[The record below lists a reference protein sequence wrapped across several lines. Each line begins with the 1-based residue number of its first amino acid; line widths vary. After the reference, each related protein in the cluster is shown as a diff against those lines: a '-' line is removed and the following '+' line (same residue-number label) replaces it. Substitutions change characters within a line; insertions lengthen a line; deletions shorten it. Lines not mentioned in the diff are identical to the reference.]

1 MASNPRRA
9 VFTGM
14 SVLTSLGNDLGAFR
28 QNLLDGVSGVALL
41 RNFDASAAPC
51 KLASEVVDYDGKKFL
66 PASARDARKSL
77 NKMARTVQF
86 GFTTAVKAW
95 EDAGG
100 PAKGAIDPF
109 RFGVEY
115 GCVMVATEVEDLAG
129 GAKVS
134 VSLEPKTEVHYDTWG
149 REGLRLVPPQWML
162 KYLPNMPACHASI
175 YCDAQG
181 PNNTIT
187 SGDIAS
193 TLALGE
199 AYRIIQRDL
208 ADAFLVGGCD
218 SRLNPVS
225 YARLSLF
232 QQLTTRTDLGGRAV
246 RPFAADR
253 SGTVLGEGAA
263 VFILEEREAALK
275 RGARIDAELVSFASG
290 FDRGLQGSV
299 LAGVLRRALQQAGV
313 APAEVD
319 HVNSSAGGTAKLDG
333 WEARAIAEVFGP
345 GMAVIAPKAQF
356 GGLSAAAGL
365 AELAVSVMALR
376 HGVVAGYDGY
386 GKPAADCPVAPI
398 TETRAATKPYAVKIS
413 TTDMGQCAVV
423 VVRKGD

>member
-1 MASNPRRA
+1 L
-9 VFTGM
+9 
-14 SVLTSLGNDLGAFR
+14 SVLTSLGHDLGAFR
-28 QNLLDGVSGVALL
+28 QNLLDGVSGIAPLK
-41 RNFDASAAPC
+41 NFDASSAPC
-51 KLASEVVDYDGKKFL
+51 KLASEVQGYDGKKFL
-66 PASARDARKSL
+66 PAAAREARKSL

-86 GFTTAVKAW
+86 GFTTAVQAW

-100 PAKGAIDPF
+100 PAKGSIDPF

-115 GCVMVATEVEDLAG
+115 GCVMVATEVEDLCG

-134 VSLEPKTEVHYDTWG
+134 VAFDPKPKVRYDVWG
-149 REGLRLVPPQWML
+149 RDGLRLVPPQWML

-199 AYRIIQRDL
+199 AYRIVQRDL

-232 QQLTTRTDLGGRAV
+232 QQLTTKADLGPAAV

-263 VFILEEREAALK
+263 VFVLEEREAARK
-275 RGARIDAELVSFASG
+275 RGARVDAELVAFASG
-290 FDRGLQGSV
+290 FDRGLGGSV
-299 LAGVLRRALQQAGV
+299 LAGVLKRALEQAGIT
-313 APAEVD
+313 PADVD
-319 HVNSSAGGTAKLDG
+319 HVNSSAGGTTRLDV
-333 WEARAIAEVFGP
+333 WEARAIAAVFGP
-345 GMAVIAPKAQF
+345 GMAVIAPKAQL

-365 AELAVSVMALR
+365 AELAVSVLALR
-376 HGVVAGYDGY
+376 SGVVPGYAGYGVPD
-386 GKPAADCPVAPI
+386 AACPVSPI
-398 TETRAATKPYAVKIS
+398 AETRALLKPYVVKIS
-413 TTDMGQCAVV
+413 STDMGQCAVV
-423 VVRKGD
+423 VVRRGD

>member
-1 MASNPRRA
+1 MAANPRRA
-9 VFTGM
+9 VFTGL
-14 SVLTSLGNDLGAFR
+14 SVLTSLGHDLASFR
-28 QNLLDGVSGVALL
+28 HNLFDGVSGIRPL
-41 RNFDASAAPC
+41 RNFDASSAKC
-51 KLASEVVDYDGKKFL
+51 RLASEVVDYDGKSFL
-66 PASARDARKSL
+66 PPTARDARKSL

-100 PAKGAIDPF
+100 PAKGEVDPF

-134 VSLEPKTEVHYDTWG
+134 VTLDPSPVVDYDVWG
-149 REGLRLVPPQWML
+149 SEGLRRVPPQWML

-187 SGDIAS
+187 AGDIAS
-193 TLALGE
+193 TMALGE
-199 AYRIIQRDL
+199 AYRIVQRDL

-232 QQLTTRTDLGGRAV
+232 QELTTHNDRGASAV

-253 SGTVLGEGAA
+253 GGAVLGEGAG
-263 VFILEEREAALK
+263 VFVLEERDAARRRK
-275 RGARIDAELVSFASG
+275 ARIDAELVGFAAG
-290 FDRGLQGSV
+290 FDRGLTSAV
-299 LAGVLRRALQQAGV
+299 LAGVIRRALEQAGI
-313 APAEVD
+313 APDAVD
-319 HVNSSAGGTAKLDG
+319 HVNCSANGTTKVDV
-333 WEARAIAEVFGP
+333 WEARAIADVFGP
-345 GMAVIAPKAQF
+345 GMAVIAPKAQL
-356 GGLSAAAGL
+356 GSLSAAAGL
-365 AELAVSVMALR
+365 IELAVSVLALR
-376 HGVVAGYDGY
+376 YGIVPGYAGYGLPD
-386 GKPAADCPVAPI
+386 AACPVAPI
-398 TETRAATKPYAVKIS
+398 VESRPLLKPNVVKIS
-413 TTDMGQCAVV
+413 STDMGQCAVV